1 VLYDNLF
8 SRQRLALAAA
18 LLILLLFVLAGC
30 ASPPPATPVAPTA
43 AVVAQ
48 TEPTWTAVPVLL
60 EVTVAATE
68 PPPPTSTSLPT
79 STAVPPTS
87 TAEATETETIE
98 PTATVPAA
106 TATVPAAATS
116 ATAAPT
122 TAPAAT
128 AVQETQPTAAP
139 PAEEVVLG
147 ANLLPNASFEEGHYL
162 QNGVPELQLPNGWRL
177 EWSEAATGLG
187 NAAWDVYVRP
197 EARVLSTAF
206 LPPEEHSLYIYN
218 GQQTVKIFKGSGA
231 VDFQLLTDMT
241 LQPGT
246 YIIEAKMF
254 ADTVEKW
261 ENRQKVWPNDPTAAE
276 FRFRVGDGGT
286 TWTPQR
292 PGQINF
298 HNYTFTIDQPQ
309 TIPVGIGLR
318 GRYAIANNGWFI
330 DDLSLRRIE

>member
-1 VLYDNLF
+1 LF
-8 SRQRLALAAA
+8 
-18 LLILLLFVLAGC
+18 ILAGC
-30 ASPPPATPVAPTA
+30 ASPPPATSVAPTA

-79 STAVPPTS
+79 STAVPPTV
-87 TAEATETETIE
+87 TAAATETATVE
-98 PTATVPAA
+98 PTATAPPA
-106 TATVPAAATS
+106 TATVPP
-116 ATAAPT
+116 APT
-122 TAPAAT
+122 TAPAAPATAPAAT
-128 AVQETQPTAAP
+128 AVPEAQPTTAPPADAP
-139 PAEEVVLG
+139 PAEEAVLG
-147 ANLLPNASFEEGHYL
+147 ANLLPNPSFEEGHHL
-162 QNGVPELQLPNGWRL
+162 QSGVPELQLPDGWRL

-206 LPPEEHSLYIYN
+206 LPPEEHPLYIYN

-231 VDFQLLTDMT
+231 VDFQLLADVT

-246 YIIEAKMF
+246 YVIEAKMF

-261 ENRQKVWPNDPTAAE
+261 ENRQKVWPSDPTAAE

-298 HNYTFTIDQPQ
+298 HNYTFTIDQAQ
-309 TIPVGIGLR
+309 SIPVGIGLR